1 MADRAAIEQQLRDLL
16 TADLTHDAFFE
27 RVFSRETGL
36 FRRLA
41 DTPDE
46 LRALGKTEL
55 WRLLI
60 ARQTE
65 LARRDFAF
73 IPDMLRQL
81 AAANP
86 FPDATAPQPPACP
99 PPASA

>member
-1 MADRAAIEQQLRDLL
+1 MADKAAIEQQLRGLL
-16 TADLTHDAFFE
+16 AADLTHDAFFE
-27 RVFSRETGL
+27 LVFSREQGL

-41 DTPDE
+41 DTPEE

-60 ARQTE
+60 SRQAE
-65 LARRDFAF
+65 LARRDLAF
-73 IPDMLRQL
+73 IPDMLRRL

-86 FPDATAPQPPACP
+86 FPELVVTKPADDP
-99 PPASA
+99 PPG